1 VGTLSTSDWRALWE
15 QWQVWLDRLHS
26 GSFAASSDDELT
38 RYSVVWDADSIP
50 HLARTHDSVLHLLDA
65 YYAEMQSEE
74 RHARLHQQLL
84 SAVQSLH
91 KKVCS
96 KIRTFEAQLL
106 DVSKVEAVQKTA
118 DMITANI
125 YRIPPG
131 ASEVECEDWDTG
143 EVVKLA
149 LDSTKT
155 AVEISKDMYK
165 RARKLRRASD
175 AVSPLLD
182 AAFEELE
189 YIEQVLDSLQ
199 QLKSRTGPEDEK
211 ALMEV
216 QEELVSGGYM
226 KPPPDAALAAKAASK
241 ARKANARASKRGDKA
256 GVAGDGSSGLRS
268 FVSPGGYQVL
278 VGRNNKQN
286 DVLSHAV
293 AQPEDL
299 WFHIRGRP
307 GSHVALRVGS
317 KPGSPN
323 TRPGIGDEDVQYAA
337 DLAAFFSKGRQ
348 DLKCDVIVAK
358 AGGLKKPKGAKPGQ
372 VLVTKEL
379 GNVVARPEN
388 VASLV
393 GKAQPDDK

>member
-1 VGTLSTSDWRALWE
+1 M
-15 QWQVWLDRLHS
+15 
-26 GSFAASSDDELT
+26 
-38 RYSVVWDADSIP
+38 
-50 HLARTHDSVLHLLDA
+50 LLVFV
-65 YYAEMQSEE
+65 QSED

-84 SAVQSLH
+84 SAVQGLH
-91 KKVCS
+91 KKVCA

-106 DVSKVEAVQKTA
+106 DVSEVEAVQKTA

-131 ASEVECEDWDTG
+131 AKEVECEDWDTG
-143 EVVKLA
+143 EVVKLP
-149 LDSTKT
+149 LDPTKS
-155 AVEISKDMYK
+155 AVEISRDIYK

-175 AVSPLLD
+175 AVSPLLE

-241 ARKANARASKRGDKA
+241 ARKANARASKRGDKTNA
-256 GVAGDGSSGLRS
+256 SGDGSSRLRS

-286 DVLSHAV
+286 DVLSHTV

-317 KPGSPN
+317 KAGSPN
-323 TRPGIGDEDVQYAA
+323 TRPEIGDEDVQCAA
-337 DLAAFFSKGRQ
+337 DLAAYFSKGRQ

-388 VASLV
+388 VVSLV
-393 GKAQPDDK
+393 GKASQDES